1 MPNLCRCR
9 AIWKAFGPCREFFP
23 LTLYKNSN
31 MTFANWNELCLHL
44 GKQFNIDIDLNGVLF
59 LVGIRERGLTL
70 QPFTKDE
77 KMSLINL
84 GSCTLYQ
91 EMGLVEKTGT
101 DEEGWPV
108 FRQKALAPSIPEDR
122 KNKVL
127 QDCALRYFGK
137 IL

>member
-1 MPNLCRCR
+1 M
-9 AIWKAFGPCREFFP
+9 IMSF
-23 LTLYKNSN
+23 S
-31 MTFANWNELCLHL
+31 NWNELCLHL

-77 KMSLINL
+77 KMSLIHL
-84 GSCTLYQ
+84 GSCTLYL

-101 DEEGWPV
+101 DAEGWPV
-108 FRQKALAPSIPEDR
+108 FRQKALAPSIPEER